1 MSKIKIDEIIVT
13 GRHRKELGDLD
24 ALANSIKS
32 VGLLHP
38 PVVTPDNRL
47 VAGQRRL
54 EACRILGM
62 TEIPVTVAKDLR
74 DATALL
80 IAERDENTCRQ
91 SMTPSE
97 LATLG
102 LALEELERPRA
113 AARRADGASA
123 RDGRPSENFTEGP
136 TGNTRD
142 IVASALG
149 VSGPTYDR
157 AKAVVKASED
167 ESLSEEVRA
176 KVQEIKEEMDET
188 GKVAPA
194 YNKMLEATG
203 RKRSTE
209 KKSARTEPETRSPRR
224 IGPGAAARRVAD
236 FERAATT
243 VIEACLAA
251 PLIAIP
257 EEVSV
262 ERRAEIIDDLKRA
275 VSAVHQFRRRIEE
288 IEQ

>member
-24 ALANSIKS
+24 ALANSIRS
-32 VGLLHP
+32 IGLLHP

-54 EACRILGM
+54 EACRKLGM

-74 DATALL
+74 DASALM

-91 SMTPSE
+91 NMTPSE
-97 LATLG
+97 LASLG
-102 LALEELERPRA
+102 MALEELERPKARERQGAHGA
-113 AARRADGASA
+113 AP
-123 RDGRPSENFTEGP
+123 GRPANTSENFTEVK
-136 TGNTRD
+136 GNTRD

-149 VSGPTYDR
+149 VSGPTFDR

-167 ESLSEEVRA
+167 ETLSEEVRA

-203 RKRSTE
+203 RKRSANGEGKPKT
-209 KKSARTEPETRSPRR
+209 ASPRR
-224 IGPGAAARRVAD
+224 IGPGAIARRMED
-236 FERAATT
+236 FERA
-243 VIEACLAA
+243 
-251 PLIAIP
+251 LIAVVGTCTATELVAIP
-257 EEVSV
+257 NGIPA
-262 ERRAEIIDDLKRA
+262 ERREEAIADLKRA
-275 VSAVHQFRRRIEE
+275 ARAVHHFRRRLEE
-288 IEQ
+288 TES

>member
-1 MSKIKIDEIIVT
+1 VSEVRVDEIIVT

-24 ALANSIKS
+24 ALASSIKS
-32 VGLLHP
+32 IGLLHP

-54 EACRILGM
+54 EACRMLGM
-62 TEIPVTVAKDLR
+62 TEIPVTIAKDLR

-91 SMTPSE
+91 NMIPTE
-97 LATLG
+97 LAALG

-113 AARRADGASA
+113 HARIRAAQNNPS
-123 RDGRPSENFTEGP
+123 SENFTEQASGP

-157 AKAVVKASED
+157 AKAVLLASED
-167 ESLSEEVRA
+167 ETLPDEVRTE
-176 KVQEIKEEMDET
+176 VQEIKDEMDRT

-194 YNKMLEATG
+194 YNKMLDATG
-203 RKRSTE
+203 RRRGAE
-209 KKSARTEPETRSPRR
+209 KKSGRTEPRTASPRR
-224 IGPGAAARRVAD
+224 IGPGAARRRMED
-236 FERAATT
+236 FERAVIAVVGTCTATEL
-243 VIEACLAA
+243 V
-251 PLIAIP
+251 AIP
-257 EEVSV
+257 EGISA
-262 ERRAEIIDDLKRA
+262 ERRDEMIADLKRA
-275 VSAVHQFRRRIEE
+275 AQAVHHFRRRLEE
-288 IEQ
+288 TES